1 MSESQL
7 TLNSTRST
15 NDILIVGGGLAG
27 LINAILLNRAGF
39 SVTVFERKTYPFHRV
54 CGEYISNEVLPF
66 FNSLD
71 INVKELG
78 ASSITRLEVTSVA
91 GRSFSQLLP
100 LGGFGISRFTLDHH
114 LYQKAKSEGVT
125 FHLNAKVEDIVY
137 KNEGF
142 EVHADGSIYTSKLVI
157 GSFGKRSNL
166 DQKLSRSFFSKRS
179 PYVGVKYHFKGDFP
193 PDLIQL
199 NNFKNGYAGIVSVEN
214 GILCLCY
221 LVHRNEIKKYHSV
234 RALEKQSMSENPF
247 LKQIFNNAE
256 FLWAKPEV
264 INEISFE
271 KKQLIDNHILMSGDT
286 AGMIAPL
293 CGNGM
298 SMAIHSAKLLS
309 ETITKFYNPSNFTD
323 ANRYLLE
330 QEYKKKW
337 DGLFSNRLIV
347 GRQLQRV
354 FGNNLTTNLAIN
366 ILKMFPAVAEY
377 LISKTHGKPFK

>member
-1 MSESQL
+1 
-7 TLNSTRST
+7 
-15 NDILIVGGGLAG
+15 VGGGLSG
-27 LINAILLNRAGF
+27 LINAIILNRAGF
-39 SVTVFERKTYPFHRV
+39 SVTVFERKSYPFHRV

-71 INVKELG
+71 IHVKDLG
-78 ASSITRLEVTSVA
+78 ASAITRLEVTSVA
-91 GRSFSQLLP
+91 GSRFSQQLP

-125 FHLNAKVEDIVY
+125 FHLNTKVEDVIC
-137 KNEGF
+137 KGEGF
-142 EVHADGSIYTSKLVI
+142 EVNANGAIYASKLVI

-166 DQKLSRSFFSKRS
+166 DQKLNRPFFNRRS

-214 GILCLCY
+214 GVLCLCY
-221 LVHRNEIKKYHSV
+221 LVHRDELKKYHSIQ
-234 RALEKQSMSENPF
+234 ALEKQSMSKNPF
-247 LKQIFNNAE
+247 LKQVFDTGE

-271 KKQLIDNHILMSGDT
+271 KKQLIDNHILMTGDT

-309 ETITKFYNPSNFTD
+309 ETITNFYNPSNFTN
-323 ANRYLLE
+323 ANRLLLE
-330 QEYKKKW
+330 EDYKKKW
-337 DGLFSNRLIV
+337 SNLFSTRLIV
-347 GRQLQRV
+347 GRQLQKV
-354 FGNNLTTNLAIN
+354 FGNNLTTNIAIN
-366 ILKMFPAVAEY
+366 TLKMFPAVTEY